1 MIVSR
6 VGFLADS
13 CSALVHRVHR
23 RSPSPTLFAKYA
35 KRMGH
40 PAYVLT
46 QPGCTIH
53 AHAPCSTSGRTSQHN
68 TRNTPS
74 DARRFRGGIWSSEPD
89 ANAHI
94 RRHCNLPPCGLCSRC
109 LGSSYIAPVT
119 DMSHAGR
126 AGKEIAFDASN
137 YCISGAVL
145 SVISLSPKARREVC
159 CETWSLS

>member
-1 MIVSR
+1 VPHPSFFEGWDSMIVSR

-94 RRHCNLPPCGLCSRC
+94 RRQCSPQPCRLCSPC
-109 LGSSYIAPVT
+109 LGSSCIAPVT
-119 DMSHAGR
+119 DMSHAGALEKR
-126 AGKEIAFDASN
+126 SPSMRPTIASR
-137 YCISGAVL
+137 VL
-145 SVISLSPKARREVC
+145 SC
-159 CETWSLS
+159 Q